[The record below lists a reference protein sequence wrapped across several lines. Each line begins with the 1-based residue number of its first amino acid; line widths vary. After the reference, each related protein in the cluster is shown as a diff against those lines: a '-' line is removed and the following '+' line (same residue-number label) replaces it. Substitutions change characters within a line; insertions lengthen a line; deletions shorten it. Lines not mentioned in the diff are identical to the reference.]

1 MNCCGYTCDG
11 YFEHLPKDQ
20 LVKVFA
26 EKPTGQAVITGN
38 DGARSVEIYVPSK
51 TSDKLTD
58 SCSEGVKITKIYE
71 KSRKKAREVKF
82 SDFRKTDAILSAFT
96 DLEEPYVP
104 QKVCPVNDPHDL
116 LDVRI
121 D

>member
-1 MNCCGYTCDG
+1 M
-11 YFEHLPKDQ
+11 
-20 LVKVFA
+20 
-26 EKPTGQAVITGN
+26 
-38 DGARSVEIYVPSK
+38 
-51 TSDKLTD
+51 
-58 SCSEGVKITKIYE
+58 
-71 KSRKKAREVKF
+71 KF